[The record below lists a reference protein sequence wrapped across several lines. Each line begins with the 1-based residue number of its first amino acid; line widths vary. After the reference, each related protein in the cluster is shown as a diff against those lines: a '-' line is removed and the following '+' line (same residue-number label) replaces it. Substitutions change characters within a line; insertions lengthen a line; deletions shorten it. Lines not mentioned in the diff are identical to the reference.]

1 MTPSEQIIAFLR
13 ENPDST
19 RAQISEHCG
28 HERNWAWRWLRV
40 LVLQGNV
47 VPRKINKSEVRYTL
61 IDDAIKDIRVDGR
74 YNATIRSLVEF
85 EQFQKDVTPMIASF
99 PGRSSVFY
107 AEMLG
112 HRVNTVARRLC
123 EMRNMG
129 ILFSDSRRRRKMQH
143 KATLWWIKGS
153 EPEYI
158 DEVESPEEQVAIW
171 KNSKRA
177 IKDNEQDFYSIEEDN
192 DKWFREINK
201 TRKQKMMERFQ
212 ADNQPI
218 TIPSYAEF
226 FKRQEGRN

>member
-1 MTPSEQIIAFLR
+1 
-13 ENPDST
+13 
-19 RAQISEHCG
+19 
-28 HERNWAWRWLRV
+28 
-40 LVLQGNV
+40 
-47 VPRKINKSEVRYTL
+47 
-61 IDDAIKDIRVDGR
+61 
-74 YNATIRSLVEF
+74 
-85 EQFQKDVTPMIASF
+85 
-99 PGRSSVFY
+99 
-107 AEMLG
+107 
-112 HRVNTVARRLC
+112 
-123 EMRNMG
+123 
-129 ILFSDSRRRRKMQH
+129 MQH

-201 TRKQKMMERFQ
+201 TRKQKMMERLQ

-226 FKRQEGRN
+226 FKRQEGRD